1 MANIS
6 CNDIVKSYG
15 GHPVIE
21 GLDLDIPDH
30 EFVVFLGPSGCGKS
44 TMLRMIAGLE
54 EVTGGRIAIGGTDVT
69 DLPPG
74 ERGVAMSTNAST
86 TSAAPSASPAP
97 NVASSGRSHT
107 STAALAGTPS
117 AMPTLTVSG
126 FVNAKPAVTL
136 RLKSSAAAPCAASGS
151 QGKPAPATSVGAAAA
166 ASGRS

>member
-74 ERGVAMSTNAST
+74 ERGVALGFQSYALYPHMSVADNITFGLRRQGASR
-86 TSAAPSASPAP
+86 SEIAPRILDFI
-97 NVASSGRSHT
+97 RSHMMRPEKAPPLAPPT
-107 STAALAGTPS
+107 RRLRPPAACGTTRSP
-117 AMPTLTVSG
+117 G
-126 FVNAKPAVTL
+126 
-136 RLKSSAAAPCAASGS
+136 
-151 QGKPAPATSVGAAAA
+151 
-166 ASGRS
+166 GRHLQ